1 MVRGL
6 KYCSS
11 DICRSHRYKNRD
23 DVGCTNI
30 YRKTRREYPAIMDRS
45 APRWIQPAGKHELK
59 WLGRPI
65 RRIDAQLTYLEVR
78 QNYAYILRLVLWRVR
93 IMQRT
98 NGNVINHDARRDA
111 RDEAVGMFGIIFPN
125 VIGFLL
131 PE

>member
-1 MVRGL
+1 
-6 KYCSS
+6 
-11 DICRSHRYKNRD
+11 
-23 DVGCTNI
+23 
-30 YRKTRREYPAIMDRS
+30 MDRS
-45 APRWIQPAGKHELK
+45 APRWVQPAGKHELK
-59 WLGRPI
+59 WLGQPI
-65 RRIDAQLTYLEVR
+65 RRINAQLTYLEVR